1 MLQFLAILMIVMVP
15 THSYAIEK
23 SAYEREEAEIPKK
36 PSQPPQLSPRIGKT
50 VPQCER
56 YFLYQ
61 GNRMEC
67 DSYLGGDAER
77 LRPLMSDVPSALS
90 ELDMYQANLK
100 KMKLA
105 AYIGTAGI
113 LVIIAGIVI
122 SRPIVDP
129 SSGALKPGGYV
140 ALSGFGISLNSL
152 IYGLSIK
159 KTNEGHLGNAVEYF
173 NAAHPDRPIELQ
185 FSTQVNF

>member
-1 MLQFLAILMIVMVP
+1 MIVMVP
-15 THSYAIEK
+15 THSFAVEK
-23 SAYEREEAEIPKK
+23 SAYEREEAQIPKK
-36 PSQPPQLSPRIGKT
+36 PSPPPQLAPRIGKSK
-50 VPQCER
+50 PQCER

-61 GNRMEC
+61 GKKMEC

-77 LRPLMSDVPSALS
+77 LRPLFADVPSALA
-90 ELDMYQANLK
+90 ELDAYQANLK

-129 SSGALKPGGYV
+129 GSGALKPGGYV
-140 ALSGFGISLNSL
+140 ALGGFGLSLNSL
-152 IYGLSIK
+152 IYGFSLK
-159 KTNEGHLGNAVEYF
+159 RTNEIHLGNAVQYF

-185 FSTQVNF
+185 FNTQINF